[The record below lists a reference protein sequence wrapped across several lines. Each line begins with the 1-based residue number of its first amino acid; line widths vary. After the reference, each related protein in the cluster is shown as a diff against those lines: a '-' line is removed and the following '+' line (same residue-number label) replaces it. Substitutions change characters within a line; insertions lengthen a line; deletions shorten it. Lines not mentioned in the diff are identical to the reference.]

1 MSTGNEE
8 HITCTDELNN
18 LNITCIEIVDKCASC
33 GKEGSDMNICNKCKD
48 AKYCNAACK
57 KKHRSKHKKKCEKR
71 AAEIQAAL
79 HDVELF
85 KRPPQKEDCPICM
98 LPLPSLSTGSKY
110 SSCCGKIICGGCV
123 LAVALRD
130 KDEKKCQFCRTPAPN
145 E

>member
-123 LAVALRD
+123 LAGV
-130 KDEKKCQFCRTPAPN
+130 KG
-145 E
+145 